1 MSKIRIFL
9 TFAFVLVLGMSVWTI
24 AAVSFTGVSTN
35 FSSGDIVS
43 ASDFNNLFGAIDQNF
58 QDAETQINTNESD
71 IATNASDISS
81 LQSNKVSVSG
91 DSMSGRLQV
100 QGDTGAASSPPD
112 GTSAALFVENT
123 NSSGVSAFIRGQG
136 GSQAPLYVK
145 NLGGGPLF
153 TATNGS
159 EGLQVEND
167 GSLRVGSTGSPQ
179 ITLDV
184 ASGDITLATG
194 TVRNAAG
201 DSLLPAAYASISAG
215 SISQATSNVSA
226 VRNPNTGV
234 YEVDFTGI
242 TFSTDFTVDPVV
254 TSSSLNNGPGVESV
268 THNVLDSDTLEFNI
282 ADSSGAATNSDFS
295 FVVHLP

>member
-43 ASDFNNLFGAIDQNF
+43 ASDFNNLFNTIDSNF
-58 QDAETQINTNESD
+58 SDAQTQINTNETD
-71 IATNASDISS
+71 ISTNATDISN
-81 LQSNKVSVSG
+81 LQTNKVAKSG
-91 DSMSGRLQV
+91 DTMSGRLAV
-100 QGDTGAASSPPD
+100 SADTGSIS
-112 GTSAALFVENT
+112 GGSNAALFAENSNT
-123 NSSGVSAFIRGQG
+123 GGVSAWIQSSSSEPALF
-136 GSQAPLYVK
+136 VK
-145 NLGGGPLF
+145 NTGSGPLIR
-153 TATNGS
+153 ATSGTT
-159 EGLQVEND
+159 GLQVAND
-167 GSLRVGSTGSPQ
+167 GSLQIGRTGDPE

-184 ASGDITLATG
+184 STGDITLEG
-194 TVRNAAG
+194 TVRNSAG